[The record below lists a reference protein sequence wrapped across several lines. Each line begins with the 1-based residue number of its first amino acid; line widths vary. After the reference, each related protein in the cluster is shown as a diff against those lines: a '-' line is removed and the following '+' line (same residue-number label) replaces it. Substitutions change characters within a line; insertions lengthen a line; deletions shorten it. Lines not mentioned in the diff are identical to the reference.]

1 MLKCQF
7 KTYISDEQEKY
18 VYGEENLTEAL
29 FSTKTE
35 AFPDSLL
42 SLVYMD
48 VDAVA
53 PVFQE
58 IADLLWSLTT
68 THDKKYEKAVY
79 AKLDELA
86 PQHVY
91 FELQRLLVRWRV
103 SQAVIFNN
111 YTEDVLLR
119 RELINMADYLR
130 MVQKQL
136 EELFSSVLDIDG
148 NKNTVQEKMTAYY
161 KAKGDKAFRFTPQP
175 INFELAD
182 EETFTEVL
190 YPQSIAD
197 LVDYHT
203 RECIKREVRMRVCK
217 NCGKYFAISGRS
229 TTEYCDRV
237 FDSKGRTC
245 KEIGAIARWNRSK
258 SDDDVFK
265 EYRREYKKRFAWIKA
280 GKIDSDVF
288 YAWSE
293 EARKKKAACEA
304 GDLSLEEFTQW
315 LRQS

>member
-7 KTYISDEQEKY
+7 KAYISNDQEKY
-18 VYGEENLTEAL
+18 IYGEENLTESL
-29 FSTKTE
+29 ISTKTE

-42 SLVYMD
+42 SLMYMD

-68 THDKKYEKAVY
+68 THDKKYAETVY

-103 SQAVIFNN
+103 SQAVIFDD

-119 RELINMADYLR
+119 RELVNMADYLR

-136 EELFSSVLDIDG
+136 EELFSRVLDIDG
-148 NKNTVQEKMTAYY
+148 DKNTVQEKMTAYY
-161 KAKGDKAFRFTPQP
+161 KSKGDKAFRFTPQP

-229 TTEYCDRV
+229 TTEYCDHV

-288 YAWSE
+288 YAWSG

-315 LRQS
+315 LKQP

>member
-7 KTYISDEQEKY
+7 KTYISNDQEKY
-18 VYGEENLTEAL
+18 IYGEENLTESL
-29 FSTKTE
+29 VSTKTD

-68 THDKKYEKAVY
+68 THDKKYEKAMY

-103 SQAVIFNN
+103 SQAVIFDD

-119 RELINMADYLR
+119 RELINMAEYLR

-280 GKIDSDVF
+280 GKIESDIF

-315 LRQS
+315 LKQS

>member
-280 GKIDSDVF
+280 GKIGSDVF

-304 GDLSLEEFTQW
+304 GDLSLDEFTQW
-315 LRQS
+315 LKQS

>member
-1 MLKCQF
+1 
-7 KTYISDEQEKY
+7 
-18 VYGEENLTEAL
+18 
-29 FSTKTE
+29 
-35 AFPDSLL
+35 
-42 SLVYMD
+42 
-48 VDAVA
+48 
-53 PVFQE
+53 
-58 IADLLWSLTT
+58 
-68 THDKKYEKAVY
+68 
-79 AKLDELA
+79 
-86 PQHVY
+86 
-91 FELQRLLVRWRV
+91 
-103 SQAVIFNN
+103 
-111 YTEDVLLR
+111 
-119 RELINMADYLR
+119 
-130 MVQKQL
+130 MVQKLL
-136 EELFSSVLDIDG
+136 EDLFSRVLDIDG
-148 NKNTVQEKMTAYY
+148 DKSTVQEKMTAYY
-161 KAKGDKAFRFTPQP
+161 KSKGDKAFRFTPQP

-237 FDSKGRTC
+237 FDIKGRTC

-304 GDLSLEEFTQW
+304 GDLSLDEFTQW
-315 LRQS
+315 LKQS